1 MIALKHIAASAAL
14 ALLAGCGGAGA
25 IAGGGILKSGLAAGG
40 NVTGIIAAPSPN
52 GTVQIPFRL
61 VRPAGDGPFPAV
73 VVMHDCSGLGP
84 HSSGS
89 PLRWARK
96 LVAAGYVV
104 MIPDS
109 FTPRGFPD
117 GVCTNNRAQAASPF
131 VRSGDALAA
140 LAYLRS
146 LPYVDGDH
154 IGLMGGSHGGSTTL
168 ATMVDRGADPQ
179 AGSQRS
185 FASPDAVSGFAETA
199 RGFAAAIAFY
209 PGCGFS
215 YGQWRI
221 ARRSEPDRL
230 TLEFDGVYKPAAPL
244 LILIGEKDDWTP
256 AAYCQKLAE
265 AAQGAGYAVSIKI
278 YPGALHAFD
287 SNYKVTYNPD
297 RNNANKPGGRGA
309 TTGGDP
315 AAWADAEQQVA
326 EFFGRYL
333 KSAD

>member
-1 MIALKHIAASAAL
+1 MIALSRIAAGAAL
-14 ALLAGCGGAGA
+14 AVLAGCGSAGN
-25 IAGGGILKSGLAAGG
+25 IAASGIIRSGLSGGG
-40 NVTGIIAAPSPN
+40 NVMGSIAVPSPN

-61 VRPAGDGPFPAV
+61 VRPAGDAPLPAV

-96 LVAAGYVV
+96 LIASGYVV

-117 GVCTNNRAQAASPF
+117 GVCTNDRAQAASAF

-140 LAYLRS
+140 LAYLRA

-168 ATMVDRGADPQ
+168 ATMLDRGVDPQ

-215 YGQWRI
+215 YGQWR
-221 ARRSEPDRL
+221 ATRRSEPDRL
-230 TLEFDGVYKPAAPL
+230 ILDFAGVCKPAAPL

-256 AAYCQKLAE
+256 AAYCQKLAD
-265 AAQGAGYAVSIKI
+265 AAQGAGYPVSIKV

-287 SNYKVTYNPD
+287 SNFKVTYNPD
-297 RNNANKPGGRGA
+297 RHNANKPGGRGA

-315 AAWADAEQQVA
+315 IAWADAEKQVA
-326 EFFGRYL
+326 AFFVRYL
-333 KSAD
+333 KGAD

>member
-1 MIALKHIAASAAL
+1 MIALSRIAAGAAL
-14 ALLAGCGGAGA
+14 AVLAGCGSAGN
-25 IAGGGILKSGLAAGG
+25 IAASGIIRSGLSGGG
-40 NVTGIIAAPSPN
+40 NVMGSIAVPSPN

-61 VRPAGDGPFPAV
+61 VRPAGDAPLPAV

-96 LVAAGYVV
+96 LVASGYVV

-117 GVCTNNRAQAASPF
+117 GVCADNRAQAASAF

-140 LAYLRS
+140 LAYLRA

-168 ATMVDRGADPQ
+168 ATMLDHEDAQ
-179 AGSQRS
+179 AGSR
-185 FASPDAVSGFAETA
+185 

-215 YGQWRI
+215 YGPWR
-221 ARRSEPDRL
+221 ATRRSEPDRL
-230 TLEFDGVYKPAAPL
+230 ILDFAGVYKPAAPL
-244 LILIGEKDDWTP
+244 LILIGEEDDWTP
-256 AAYCQKLAE
+256 AAYCQKLAD
-265 AAQGAGYAVSIKI
+265 AAQGAGYPVSIKV

-287 SNYKVTYNPD
+287 SNFKVTYNPD
-297 RNNANKPGGRGA
+297 RHNANKPGGRGA

-315 AAWADAEQQVA
+315 IAWADAEKQVA
-326 EFFGRYL
+326 AFFGRYL
-333 KSAD
+333 KGAD

>member
-1 MIALKHIAASAAL
+1 MIALSRIAAGAAL
-14 ALLAGCGGAGA
+14 AVLAGCGSAGN
-25 IAGGGILKSGLAAGG
+25 IAASGIIRSGLAAGG
-40 NVTGIIAAPSPN
+40 NVTGSITVPSPN

-61 VRPAGDGPFPAV
+61 VRPAGGAPLPAV

-96 LVAAGYVV
+96 LVASGYVV

-117 GVCTNNRAQAASPF
+117 GVCANDHAQAASAF
-131 VRSGDALAA
+131 VRSGDARAA
-140 LAYLRS
+140 LAYLRA
-146 LPYVDGDH
+146 LPYVDAAH

-168 ATMVDRGADPQ
+168 ATMLDHEDAQ
-179 AGSQRS
+179 AGS
-185 FASPDAVSGFAETA
+185 E

-215 YGQWRI
+215 YGPWRA

-230 TLEFDGVYKPAAPL
+230 ILDFAGVYKPAAPL
-244 LILIGEKDDWTP
+244 LILIGEEDDWTP
-256 AAYCQKLAE
+256 AAYCQKLAD
-265 AAQGAGYAVSIKI
+265 AAQGAGYPVSIKV

-287 SNYKVTYNPD
+287 SNFKVTYNPD

-315 AAWADAEQQVA
+315 IAWADAEKQVA
-326 EFFGRYL
+326 AFFGRYL
-333 KSAD
+333 KDAD

>member
-1 MIALKHIAASAAL
+1 MIALKHIAAGAAL

-40 NVTGIIAAPSPN
+40 GNVTGSIAAPSPN

-61 VRPAGDGPFPAV
+61 VRPDGDGPFPAV

-96 LVAAGYVV
+96 LVASGYVV
-104 MIPDS
+104 IMPDS

-117 GVCTNNRAQAASPF
+117 GVCTDNRGQAASPF
-131 VRSGDALAA
+131 VRRGEALAA
-140 LAYLRS
+140 LAYLRG

-168 ATMVDRGADPQ
+168 ATMLDR
-179 AGSQRS
+179 AGL
-185 FASPDAVSGFAETA
+185 AETA
-199 RGFAAAIAFY
+199 RGFAAAIALY
-209 PGCGFS
+209 PGCGAT
-215 YGQWRI
+215 YGEWRVT
-221 ARRSEPDRL
+221 RRSEPDRQIVD
-230 TLEFDGVYKPAAPL
+230 FAGVYKPAAPL

-256 AAYCQKLAE
+256 AAYCQRLAE
-265 AAQGAGYAVSIKI
+265 AAQEAGYPVSIKI
-278 YPGALHAFD
+278 YPGALHSFD
-287 SNYKVTYNPD
+287 SNLRMTYNPD
-297 RNNANKPGGRGA
+297 RNNPNKPGGHGA

-315 AAWADAEQQVA
+315 VAWADAEKQVA
-326 EFFGRYL
+326 AFFGRYL
-333 KSAD
+333 KGAQ